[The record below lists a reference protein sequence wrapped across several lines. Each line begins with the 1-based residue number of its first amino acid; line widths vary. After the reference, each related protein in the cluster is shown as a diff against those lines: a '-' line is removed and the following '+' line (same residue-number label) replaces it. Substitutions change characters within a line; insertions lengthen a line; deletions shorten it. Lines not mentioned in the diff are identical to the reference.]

1 MKKRHNEKGSGLLF
15 AMIFVLILSV
25 MAASLM
31 FLAQSETWSGSN
43 YKMLT
48 QSRYGAEAGINAAAN
63 YLMYTYVPPAS
74 TTGYNVNVYPVADN
88 AGNNIVLS
96 SISGQPS
103 NYPDATVLSGF
114 QYATNS
120 SGSSKTLAAGYSSIN
135 YTAAA
140 QLLYMTQVVPFGST
154 AAVMVQTWR
163 LTAHGDMGGLHSAES
178 EVSAILE
185 RQITPTFGYAAFATN
200 GGCGALSFTG
210 NGTTDS
216 YDSGTLAFNADG
228 SAVAPSTF
236 QLFGGNVGTNG
247 NETDSGSNVT
257 INGSLSTPRVGVGAC
272 SGGNITALTGSLK
285 GITGG
290 LKELPQAIDLKPP
303 IIPPPGTVNIN
314 NTATLCPASYVS
326 GSCPAGTTPGA
337 PTPGAYGDINLAGSA
352 TLSLLSVTP
361 QNPAVYNINSLSLSG
376 NATFQLSPNPST
388 GLYGPVIIN
397 VSGTNQAIPIAITGN
412 GFVNPTFDPSNLQI
426 NYAGTGTI
434 KVAGNGASAAVIYA
448 PESIVDFKGNG
459 AFYGSVV
466 ASTLLDVGNGAI
478 HYDRKLQRKL
488 FTVGNYMLSTFTW
501 AKY

>member
-1 MKKRHNEKGSGLLF
+1 MNKLNERGSGLLF

-31 FLAQSETWSGSN
+31 FLAQSETWAGSN

-63 YLMYTYVPPAS
+63 WLMYSYNPPAS
-74 TTGYNVNVYPVADN
+74 TAGYSVNVYPVTDN
-88 AGNNIVLS
+88 AGNNIILS
-96 SISGQPS
+96 SISGQSS
-103 NYPDATVLSGF
+103 NYPDATAVSGF
-114 QYATNS
+114 QYATDS
-120 SGSSKTLAAGYSSIN
+120 SSSSKTLTAGYSSIN

-154 AAVMVQTWR
+154 APIMVQTWK
-163 LTAHGDMGGLHSAES
+163 LTAHGDMGGLRSAES

-185 RQITPTFGYAAFATN
+185 RQITPTFAFAAFATN

-216 YDSGTLAFNADG
+216 YDSSTLAYNANG
-228 SAVAPSTF
+228 SAAAPTTF
-236 QLFGGNVGTNG
+236 QNYGGNVGTNG

-272 SGGNITALTGSLK
+272 SGGNITALSGKLS

-290 LKELPQAIDLKPP
+290 LKELPQALDMNPP
-303 IIPPPGTVNIN
+303 VIPPPGTININ
-314 NTATLCPASYVS
+314 NTATLCPASYPA
-326 GSCPAGTTPGA
+326 GSCPVGTTVGA
-337 PTPGAYGDINLAGSA
+337 PTNGAYGDISLSSSEVI
-352 TLSLLSVTP
+352 SLLPGPNNSV
-361 QNPAVYNINSLSLSG
+361 AVYNINSLSLSG
-376 NATFQLSPNPST
+376 NATFQLVADPVT
-388 GLYGPVIIN
+388 GLYGPIIIN
-397 VSGTNQAIPIAITGN
+397 VTGNNQSIPISITGN
-412 GFVNPTFDPSNLQI
+412 GFSNPTYDPSYLQI

-448 PESIVDFKGNG
+448 PEAVVDFKGNG

-466 ASTLLDVGNGAI
+466 ANTLLDVGNGAI